1 MLLPILTSDQHV
13 LQDGDLPFQR
23 DIQPVAPGIDR
34 HASKL
39 IKRRIKKR
47 KQSYTA
53 EKTGNYAASRASSR
67 TESRFG
73 GSRFGGPR
81 VSPSVRKSHKMSL
94 VFGLNGGEFMSSSW
108 IESQESNNNSPWL
121 SSSSSVANTA
131 RGTVDF
137 IELQRRADIE
147 RDLSTC
153 ESVRRSNAEINRKSD
168 LRIKLRSLADPTV
181 SLEKEEAM
189 MAALGA
195 KGQRSHLQQSRQGTR
210 GKTPGILPP
219 TLSPLNGK
227 RAGVKGLNLSTL
239 DTNETMTFRTEDY
252 KGLAS
257 DVVLFGKGGELLV
270 SENCFVVEH
279 KQRQELLFDLHTRGA
294 IQPRIQLVATPKAAE
309 ENSPIT
315 TKQQA
320 RSPPRPLRPLSP
332 SKHLVPRTSDF
343 GDQIGSFE
351 SSPSFTFDFQAV
363 PLSKGVV
370 LKPPDAPLP
379 PTVKNQNAVPQK
391 TPKKASIPNVKLD
404 KQLSVLIRT
413 PDVSKASPLND
424 SALQTQK
431 SRRLTFHWPQVS
443 NPLEHSSWS
452 QVLEALYYQ
461 NMS

>member
-1 MLLPILTSDQHV
+1 
-13 LQDGDLPFQR
+13 
-23 DIQPVAPGIDR
+23 
-34 HASKL
+34 
-39 IKRRIKKR
+39 
-47 KQSYTA
+47 
-53 EKTGNYAASRASSR
+53 
-67 TESRFG
+67 
-73 GSRFGGPR
+73 
-81 VSPSVRKSHKMSL
+81 MSL

-131 RGTVDF
+131 RGTVNF

-147 RDLSTC
+147 RDLSTR

-195 KGQRSHLQQSRQGTR
+195 KGQRSHLQQSRQGAR
-210 GKTPGILPP
+210 
-219 TLSPLNGK
+219 
-227 RAGVKGLNLSTL
+227 GLNLSTL

-294 IQPRIQLVATPKAAE
+294 IQPHIQLVATPKAAE

-404 KQLSVLIRT
+404 KQLNPEI
-413 PDVSKASPLND
+413 
-424 SALQTQK
+424 SAD
-431 SRRLTFHWPQVS
+431 
-443 NPLEHSSWS
+443 
-452 QVLEALYYQ
+452 
-461 NMS
+461 